1 MRHLLFAALLLTAAC
16 NDKSAEGEKAGSAA
30 ATGAE
35 PKKSGPAAKPE
46 PTGPV
51 FKAKVMGTDMSKPLV
66 ETDLG
71 PAEMTGYVIT
81 APEGAKVEKGRPG
94 GGAHVVAAGVN
105 YSIAI
110 REGAFDAENVK
121 KSFTALDPDGTMLE
135 DKSDIVIFQR
145 KGGGSV
151 LFSMGVTVGDKK
163 FTCGSVA
170 TAMSFD
176 KATIDQTVASCK
188 TLKKK

>member
-1 MRHLLFAALLLTAAC
+1 MRHLLFAAAYLVAAC
-16 NDKSAEGEKAGSAA
+16 NNKPTDGKEADTSGGTS
-30 ATGAE
+30 AE
-35 PKKSGPAAKPE
+35 PKKSGPAGKPA

-51 FKAKVMGTDMSKPLV
+51 FKAKIMGNEMSKPLV

-81 APEGAKVEKGRPG
+81 APEGAKVEKGKPG

-110 REGAFDAENVK
+110 REGNFDPENVK
-121 KSFTALDPDGTMLE
+121 KSWASLDPDGTVLE

-151 LFSMGVTVGDKK
+151 LFSMSLTVGDKK

-170 TAMSFD
+170 TAVSFD
-176 KATIDQTVASCK
+176 RATIDQTIESCK